1 MPPHSELRMVATGE
15 DGRRC
20 YTPGG
25 ALLRGTSRSAGLGVC
40 PNLARI
46 IFRDAYPVLCAA
58 RVTFPA
64 VTDWHNPGVRLPA
77 RAVPVPCRRQWK
89 RLPSGM
95 GEVHMQSHNQ
105 GPVRGQ
111 RRPPQPEG
119 QRHSAPRAAVETP
132 ASLDLSA
139 SAAEAAAEAN
149 PASVAKPVSA
159 VPSRPRDSSW
169 DEIVRET
176 FAHIKVVGIGGAGGN
191 AVNRMIDAGVDG
203 IEFVSVN
210 TDAQALMGSKA
221 PVYVRIGDKLTK
233 GLGAGGRPE
242 IGERAAEE
250 SSDSLG
256 EMVRGADMIFITGG
270 MGGGTGTGAAP
281 VIAKHARAAGALT
294 VGVVTKPFDFEGTR
308 RRRAAEE
315 GIARLRENVDALIVI
330 PNQRLLEMVDA
341 KTSIEEA
348 FGMADD
354 VLRQGIGGISDLIT
368 KPGVINLDFADVKT
382 VMKEAGSA
390 LMAIGHGTGETRC
403 IDAAQE
409 AIESPLLEM
418 NIQGATGVLYN
429 ITGGSSLTLLET
441 SEAAEVIRA
450 AVDEEAEI
458 IYGTSIDPTLGD
470 AVRITLI
477 ATGFD
482 QGGGIFDS
490 AIPRAPREPRPMRDR
505 EPERT
510 YRPAAP
516 PLSTPPRANSA
527 GTSPAS
533 PYPEDDWV
541 AESSIIKFLRER

>member
-1 MPPHSELRMVATGE
+1 MREAF
-15 DGRRC
+15 
-20 YTPGG
+20 
-25 ALLRGTSRSAGLGVC
+25 
-40 PNLARI
+40 AR
-46 IFRDAYPVLCAA
+46 
-58 RVTFPA
+58 
-64 VTDWHNPGVRLPA
+64 
-77 RAVPVPCRRQWK
+77 
-89 RLPSGM
+89 
-95 GEVHMQSHNQ
+95 
-105 GPVRGQ
+105 
-111 RRPPQPEG
+111 
-119 QRHSAPRAAVETP
+119 
-132 ASLDLSA
+132 
-139 SAAEAAAEAN
+139 
-149 PASVAKPVSA
+149 
-159 VPSRPRDSSW
+159 
-169 DEIVRET
+169 
-176 FAHIKVVGIGGAGGN
+176 IKVVGIGGAGGN

-221 PVYVRIGDKLTK
+221 PLYLRIGDKLTK

-250 SSDSLG
+250 SADTIS
-256 EMVRGADMIFITGG
+256 EMVRGADMVFITAG

-315 GIARLRENVDALIVI
+315 GISRLRETVDALIVI
-330 PNQRLLEMVDA
+330 PNQRLLDMVDA

-348 FGMADD
+348 FGLADD

-390 LMAIGHGTGETRC
+390 LMAIGHGSGETRC
-403 IDAAQE
+403 IDAAQQ

-429 ITGGSSLTLLET
+429 ITGGSNLTLIET

-458 IYGTSIDPTLGD
+458 IYGTSIDPSLGD

-482 QGGGIFDS
+482 QRGDFFDS
-490 AIPRAPREPRPMRDR
+490 MGRPPAREPRPMREQDR
-505 EPERT
+505 AFRA
-510 YRPAAP
+510 PAAAP
-516 PLSTPPRANSA
+516 VSNPPR
-527 GTSPAS
+527 GVTPAVQQ
-533 PYPEDDWV
+533 PQPQQPAAYPEDDWV

>member
-1 MPPHSELRMVATGE
+1 
-15 DGRRC
+15 
-20 YTPGG
+20 
-25 ALLRGTSRSAGLGVC
+25 
-40 PNLARI
+40 
-46 IFRDAYPVLCAA
+46 
-58 RVTFPA
+58 
-64 VTDWHNPGVRLPA
+64 
-77 RAVPVPCRRQWK
+77 
-89 RLPSGM
+89 
-95 GEVHMQSHNQ
+95 MQSHNQ

-111 RRPPQPEG
+111 RRPPQAQADG
-119 QRHSAPRAAVETP
+119 QRHSLPRTAVETAP
-132 ASLDLSA
+132 APLEMN
-139 SAAEAAAEAN
+139 AAVRE
-149 PASVAKPVSA
+149 PAPPSEPAPAPAPAKPA
-159 VPSRPRDSSW
+159 PAQRTRDAAW
-169 DEIVRET
+169 DDIVRET

-191 AVNRMIDAGVDG
+191 AVNRMIDSGVDG

-250 SSDSLG
+250 SADTLG
-256 EMVRGADMIFITGG
+256 EMVRGADMVFITAG

-281 VIAKHARAAGALT
+281 VVAKHARAAGALT

-315 GIARLRENVDALIVI
+315 GISRLRETVDALIVI
-330 PNQRLLEMVDA
+330 PNQRLLDMVDA

-348 FGMADD
+348 FGLADD

-390 LMAIGHGTGETRC
+390 LMAIGHGAGETRC
-403 IDAAQE
+403 IDAAQQ

-429 ITGGSSLTLLET
+429 ITGGTDLTLVET

-458 IYGTSIDPTLGD
+458 IYGTSIDPSLGD

-477 ATGFD
+477 ATGFE
-482 QGGGIFDS
+482 QGGDFFDTV
-490 AIPRAPREPRPMRDR
+490 RAPVREPRPMREPDR
-505 EPERT
+505 GA
-510 YRPAAP
+510 YRAP
-516 PLSTPPRANSA
+516 VSPPVSSPPRNSTPA
-527 GTSPAS
+527 TSPA
-533 PYPEDDWV
+533 PAFQEDDWV